1 MGVVPIENSFEGT
14 VAATVDAL
22 GELDLFIARE
32 TVIKIKQSLIA
43 NRGVTFKNIKRVYS
57 HPQALAQCR
66 ATLRTLLPQ
75 AVAISVAYT
84 SAGLDMLD
92 GESAAIARAPK
103 AGQVALKENVAD
115 SDENCTRFLAVKKT
129 AENSGDKV
137 SVLFKT
143 ENKPGA
149 LLEVLDEL
157 RARGLNMIKIES
169 RPAKKKMGQYVFYV
183 DFMFTG
189 GDAELEKLLITL
201 RKKSTALQ
209 FLGRYCECRE

>member
-1 MGVVPIENSFEGT
+1 MTHIALKVSYFGDTLSHTYAAAVALTRDCGLSDCELTGCDTVYETLMQVIHGGCEMGVVPIENSFEGT

-115 SDENCTRFLAVKKT
+115 SDENCTRF
-129 AENSGDKV
+129 
-137 SVLFKT
+137 
-143 ENKPGA
+143 
-149 LLEVLDEL
+149 
-157 RARGLNMIKIES
+157 
-169 RPAKKKMGQYVFYV
+169 
-183 DFMFTG
+183 
-189 GDAELEKLLITL
+189 
-201 RKKSTALQ
+201 
-209 FLGRYCECRE
+209 